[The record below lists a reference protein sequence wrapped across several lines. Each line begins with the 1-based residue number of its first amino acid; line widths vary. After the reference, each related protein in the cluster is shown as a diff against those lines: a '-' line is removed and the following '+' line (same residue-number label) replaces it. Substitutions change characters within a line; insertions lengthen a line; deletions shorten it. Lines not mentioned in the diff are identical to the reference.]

1 MTLTVVKPGGKKNA
15 NGEEERIVFGVEG
28 QKFTRKQRQS
38 IEALEDARRLIR
50 EIREKEGIIIE
61 PTPLST

>member
-28 QKFTRKQRQS
+28 QKFTRAQRRS
-38 IEALEDARRLIR
+38 IEALEDARRMIR
-50 EIREKEGIIIE
+50 ELREKGIIIE
-61 PTPLST
+61 PTPLNT

>member
-1 MTLTVVKPGGKKNA
+1 MTLTVVKPGGGKSA

-38 IEALEDARRLIR
+38 IEALEEARRLIR

-61 PTPLST
+61 PTPLD